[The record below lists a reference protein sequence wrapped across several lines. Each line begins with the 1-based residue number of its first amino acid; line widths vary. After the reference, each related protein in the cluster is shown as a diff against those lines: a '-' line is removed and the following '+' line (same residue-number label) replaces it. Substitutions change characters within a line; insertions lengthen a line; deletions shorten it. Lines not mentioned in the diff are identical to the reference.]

1 MTQKIFKVLIGGLEY
16 KLTSDD
22 EQSLRKAV
30 DMVNAELE
38 LVQGQID
45 IKLPLTQLYVLV
57 SLNLAEKLIKQNDNS
72 GSENENLLA
81 EVRKLNELLE
91 NIDS

>member
-72 GSENENLLA
+72 GSENEYLLA